1 MNTPT
6 VSTPDLEGLHKAVQQ
21 FQPNPRRVPFN
32 SLKPVHDIIVDLH
45 RRNASYA
52 TIADLLQQHGVKT
65 SRARVAEYGRLVL
78 DGGKKRK
85 RRKQARAASIINSP
99 TPQSTPTAVAKP
111 TPATPAPADVSV
123 SNVPPPL
130 KESSP
135 YRSRGPRIANVR
147 MMAPA
152 EAKEF
157 NDSLKPKLPAS

>member
-6 VSTPDLEGLHKAVQQ
+6 TPTPDLEGLHKAVQQ

-65 SRARVAEYGRLVL
+65 SRARVAEYGRIFL

-85 RRKQARAASIINSP
+85 RRKRMGAAPIVNSP
-99 TPQSTPTAVAKP
+99 TPQSMQPWP
-111 TPATPAPADVSV
+111 QNPR
-123 SNVPPPL
+123 
-130 KESSP
+130 
-135 YRSRGPRIANVR
+135 RSRQRRR
-147 MMAPA
+147 MRQQAMTCRHQKKVLHIGHAA
-152 EAKEF
+152 R
-157 NDSLKPKLPAS
+157 ASPT